1 MNAIISRRAV
11 AAGLALLATMAAET
25 GWAATVIL
33 VRPENPKAIT
43 AEALVRM
50 HGELVSAGFDVQIM
64 ATTAGVDPRTSLEQT
79 ASGSNVDAVVAILG
93 DATPG
98 PVEVWVIDRVTG
110 TSVVRR
116 IPNQPESDRAAEIL
130 AIRAIELLRAS
141 LLEVAMAGGREPPIV
156 PKPPPAEVTRF
167 VDRALD
173 SRRESRWA
181 IEVGASGVASFDG
194 VGPALLPIVR
204 LDMALGSHVLMRA
217 TAAGLGTRA
226 RVQARSGWADLA
238 EQFGLIEVGVRLRP
252 GRRLQPFFSLGAGA
266 QHTSAEGRASPNL
279 PYQGQTAERW
289 AFLADAGAGLR
300 LSLVH
305 HFAVALEVHAQL
317 AQPYPVVQF
326 LAGFPGAQAATS
338 GRPDLLPSLT
348 LIAWL

>member
-1 MNAIISRRAV
+1 VNAIISRRAL
-11 AAGLALLATMAAET
+11 AAGLVLLATMAART

-33 VRPENPKAIT
+33 VRPANPKAVT

-50 HGELVSAGFDVQIM
+50 HGELVSAGFDVQIA
-64 ATTAGVDPRTSLEQT
+64 ATTAGADPRASLEQT

-110 TSVVRR
+110 KSVVRR

-156 PKPPPAEVTRF
+156 AKPPPAEVTRF

-173 SRRESRWA
+173 SRKNSRWA
-181 IEVGASGVASFDG
+181 IEVGGSAVASFDG

-217 TAAGLGTRA
+217 TAAGLGTRS
-226 RVQARSGWADLA
+226 RVEALSGSADVA
-238 EQFGLIEVGVRLRP
+238 AQFGLIEAGIRLRP
-252 GRRLQPFFSLGAGA
+252 RERLQPLFFLGAGVRY
-266 QHTSAEGRASPNL
+266 TSAEGRASWPN
-279 PYQGQTAERW
+279 QGLTAGRW
-289 AFLADAGAGLR
+289 SLLADAGTGIR
-300 LSLVH
+300 LSLH
-305 HFAVALEVHAQL
+305 SRFEIAMEVHAQL
-317 AQPYPVVQF
+317 AQPYPTIHF
-326 LAGFPGAQAATS
+326 SNFQAATA

-348 LIAWL
+348 LIGWL

>member
-1 MNAIISRRAV
+1 MNAIVLRRLW
-11 AAGLALLATMAAET
+11 AAGLALVATLAAQA

-33 VRPENPKAIT
+33 VRPANPKAVT

-50 HGELVSAGFDVQIM
+50 HGELVSAGFDVQI
-64 ATTAGVDPRTSLEQT
+64 AASTPGADPRASLEQT
-79 ASGSNVDAVVAILG
+79 ASGNNVDAVVALLG
-93 DATPG
+93 DVSPG
-98 PVEVWVIDRVTG
+98 SVEVWVIDRVTG
-110 TSVVRR
+110 KSVVRR
-116 IPNQPESDRAAEIL
+116 IPNQPESNRAAEIL

-141 LLEVAMAGGREPPIV
+141 LLEIAMAGSGEPV
-156 PKPPPAEVTRF
+156 AAPKPPPVAVTRF

-173 SRRESRWA
+173 ARRDSRWA
-181 IEVGASGVASFDG
+181 IEVGGSGVASFDG

-204 LDMALGSHVLMRA
+204 LNLALGSYVLIRA

-226 RVQARSGWADLA
+226 RVQAQSGWADLA
-238 EQFGLIEVGVRLRP
+238 EQFGLIEAGVRLRP
-252 GRRLQPFFSLGAGA
+252 RRRLQPFFSLGAGA
-266 QHTSAEGRASPNL
+266 QHTSAEGRPSSKYSSN
-279 PYQGQTAERW
+279 YQGQTAGRW
-289 AFLADAGAGLR
+289 AFLADAGAGLH

-317 AQPYPVVQF
+317 AQPYPVVRF
-326 LAGFPGAQAATS
+326 LGAQVATT